1 MYKKEIDLIKQKL
14 TPLLSNKGKE
24 KEKIIV
30 AIDGMTGSGKSSL
43 AQELS
48 KEYNDAPIFHADD
61 FFLLPELRTEQ
72 RLNEPG
78 GNIHYERM
86 KEEVI
91 DPLIKGKLEDIIT
104 YKPFNCRIQNF
115 DKEKNLKISKINIVE
130 GSYCL
135 NPYFGK
141 YYDLSIFLKINQK
154 DQIERLMK
162 RAPKM
167 IDNFIN
173 KWIPLEKK
181 YHDAFN
187 LYENCD
193 IKFEY

>member
-48 KEYNDAPIFHADD
+48 QEYNAPIFHADD

-91 DPLIKGKLEDIIT
+91 DPLIKGKLNDIII
-104 YKPFNCRIQNF
+104 YKPFNCKIQNF
-115 DKEKNLKISKINIVE
+115 DKEKNNKINKVNIVE

-154 DQIERLMK
+154 EQIERLTK

-193 IKFEY
+193 IKFDY

>member
-1 MYKKEIDLIKQKL
+1 MYKKEIELIKQKL
-14 TPLLSNKGKE
+14 TPLLSNKE
-24 KEKIIV
+24 KEKIII
-30 AIDGMTGSGKSSL
+30 AIDGMTGSGKTSL

-48 KEYNDAPIFHADD
+48 QEYNAPIFHADD

-91 DPLIKGKLEDIIT
+91 DPLIKGKLNDTII
-104 YKPFNCRIQNF
+104 YKPFNCKIQNF
-115 DKEKNLKISKINIVE
+115 DKEKNNKINKVNIVE

-141 YYDLSIFLKINQK
+141 YYDLSVFLKINQK
-154 DQIERLMK
+154 EQIERLTK

-187 LYENCD
+187 LYEKCD
-193 IKFEY
+193 IKFDY